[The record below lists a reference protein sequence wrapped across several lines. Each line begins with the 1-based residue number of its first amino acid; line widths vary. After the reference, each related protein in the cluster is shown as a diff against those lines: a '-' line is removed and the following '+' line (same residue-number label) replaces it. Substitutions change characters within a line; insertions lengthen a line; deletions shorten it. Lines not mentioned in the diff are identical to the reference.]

1 MSDPEQLAR
10 QEIDALLGPCG
21 WLVQDKN
28 AVNLAA
34 SRGVAVR
41 ELSFKTGEPDYTL
54 FVDGKAIGT
63 IEAKPAGHSLTG
75 VEEQSEKYVKG
86 VPFGIPAW
94 RSPLPFSY
102 ESTGRESRF
111 TNRLDP
117 VPRSRNVFAFHR
129 PEALL
134 GWVENYAEPQ
144 AVGSIAEYADRNGNF
159 LSRIQHMP
167 PLIDDIWPPK
177 PQAIMNIEQSLRDN
191 RSRSLVQMATGSGK
205 TLLAIVSSYR
215 LIKFAGAKRVLFLV
229 DRGNLGK
236 QTLKEFQQY
245 VSPYNNYKFHEEYI
259 IQRLTSN
266 TLDTTAKVCIGTI
279 QRLYSMLKGQELDE
293 EADERSV
300 QGLESLFKEA
310 PPIEYNPAFPIDTF
324 DIIITDECHRSIY
337 HLWRQV
343 LEYFD
348 AHLIGLTATPS
359 KQTFG
364 FFNQNLVMEYNHE
377 RAVADGVNVNYDVY
391 RIQTEIT
398 AQGAKIDAGFYVD
411 KRDRQ
416 TRKKRWEQLDEDFQ
430 YDAGQL
436 DRAVV
441 AEDQIR
447 TVMQTFRD
455 KLFTEIF
462 PGRDQV
468 PKTLIFAKD
477 DSHADDI
484 VRICREVFDKGNDFC
499 QKITYRTGFMRDV
512 EKKIG
517 PDGKEIEEV
526 VWKKVSN
533 LSPDQILQAFR
544 NSYNP
549 RIAVTV
555 DMIATGTDVKPLE
568 IVFFMRSVRS
578 RGYFEQMKGRGVR
591 VISETEMEQVNPGI
605 KRKNRFVIIDA
616 VGVCESDLTDS
627 RPLEKKRTVTFD
639 KLLDAI
645 ALGNREP
652 EVLESLA
659 GRLVRLE
666 KRFDEALANEVRT
679 TAKGQTLCEIAQTL
693 LGAVNPDK
701 VEEASRLLALEQQRR
716 DAAATLNYFDPNE
729 PVAFLTGDLPHWRQD
744 GATYFVTF
752 RLADS
757 LPQEKL
763 AEWRT
768 DREQWLAGHPEP
780 HDAATRKEYYEKF
793 PQRLQQWLDA
803 GSGSCI
809 LALPEVKELVEN
821 SLRHFDGKRYR
832 LDEFAVAPNH
842 VHVLIS
848 PLAEQQLSEILHS
861 WKSFTAHEILKVEA
875 ASRRLAEI
883 REQRRDAS
891 ATLKPVSEQSGIQSG
906 GGVPPPLERNLPV
919 WQRESF
925 DHIVRNPA

>member
-1 MSDPEQLAR
+1 M
-10 QEIDALLGPCG
+10 
-21 WLVQDKN
+21 
-28 AVNLAA
+28 
-34 SRGVAVR
+34 
-41 ELSFKTGEPDYTL
+41 
-54 FVDGKAIGT
+54 
-63 IEAKPAGHSLTG
+63 
-75 VEEQSEKYVKG
+75 
-86 VPFGIPAW
+86 
-94 RSPLPFSY
+94 
-102 ESTGRESRF
+102 
-111 TNRLDP
+111 
-117 VPRSRNVFAFHR
+117 
-129 PEALL
+129 
-134 GWVENYAEPQ
+134 
-144 AVGSIAEYADRNGNF
+144 
-159 LSRIQHMP
+159 
-167 PLIDDIWPPK
+167 
-177 PQAIMNIEQSLRDN
+177 
-191 RSRSLVQMATGSGK
+191 
-205 TLLAIVSSYR
+205 
-215 LIKFAGAKRVLFLV
+215 
-229 DRGNLGK
+229 
-236 QTLKEFQQY
+236 
-245 VSPYNNYKFHEEYI
+245 
-259 IQRLTSN
+259 
-266 TLDTTAKVCIGTI
+266 
-279 QRLYSMLKGQELDE
+279 
-293 EADERSV
+293 
-300 QGLESLFKEA
+300 
-310 PPIEYNPAFPIDTF
+310 
-324 DIIITDECHRSIY
+324 
-337 HLWRQV
+337 

-430 YDAGQL
+430 YDADQL

-517 PDGKEIEEV
+517 ADGKEIEEV

-605 KRKNRFVIIDA
+605 KRKNRFVIVDA
-616 VGVCESDLTDS
+616 IGVCESDLTDS
-627 RPLEKKRTVTFD
+627 RPLEKKRNVTFD

-666 KRFDEALANEVRT
+666 KRFDEALAAEVRS

-693 LGAVNPDK
+693 LTSTNPDN
-701 VEEASRLLALEQQRR
+701 VEAKAKEGKEP
-716 DAAATLNYFDPNE
+716 YFQPTE
-729 PVAFLTGDLPHWRQD
+729 KDLQS
-744 GATYFVTF
+744 AQAK
-752 RLADS
+752 LM
-757 LPQEKL
+757 QE
-763 AEWRT
+763 
-768 DREQWLAGHPEP
+768 
-780 HDAATRKEYYEKF
+780 
-793 PQRLQQWLDA
+793 
-803 GSGSCI
+803 
-809 LALPEVKELVEN
+809 
-821 SLRHFDGKRYR
+821 
-832 LDEFAVAPNH
+832 AVAPLANNPALRQLLIKIH
-842 VHVLIS
+842 QTSEQVIDVISRDRVLFAGAS
-848 PLAEQQLSEILHS
+848 QQTTQNAEQVT
-861 WKSFTAHEILKVEA
+861 KSFRDYIEKHK
-875 ASRRLAEI
+875 AEI
-883 REQRRDAS
+883 TALQLLYSRPYRHRLTEPMLKELEKKLREEHAAWTEDRLWDAFAAVAPKKVKGRSQAGRFADLVALVRFALEREQVLEPFTQTVNQRFIEWIEGNISKDILF
-891 ATLKPVSEQSGIQSG
+891 TPEQRAW
-906 GGVPPPLERNLPV
+906 LELIR
-919 WQRESF
+919 
-925 DHIVRNPA
+925 DHIATSLSIEANDFNYAPFSQRGGLGKAHQLFGAELPKLLDELNEVLAA

>member
-1 MSDPEQLAR
+1 MNTTR
-10 QEIDALLGPCG
+10 
-21 WLVQDKN
+21 
-28 AVNLAA
+28 
-34 SRGVAVR
+34 
-41 ELSFKTGEPDYTL
+41 
-54 FVDGKAIGT
+54 
-63 IEAKPAGHSLTG
+63 
-75 VEEQSEKYVKG
+75 
-86 VPFGIPAW
+86 PF
-94 RSPLPFSY
+94 
-102 ESTGRESRF
+102 
-111 TNRLDP
+111 
-117 VPRSRNVFAFHR
+117 
-129 PEALL
+129 
-134 GWVENYAEPQ
+134 
-144 AVGSIAEYADRNGNF
+144 
-159 LSRIQHMP
+159 
-167 PLIDDIWPPK
+167 
-177 PQAIMNIEQSLRDN
+177 
-191 RSRSLVQMATGSGK
+191 
-205 TLLAIVSSYR
+205 
-215 LIKFAGAKRVLFLV
+215 
-229 DRGNLGK
+229 
-236 QTLKEFQQY
+236 
-245 VSPYNNYKFHEEYI
+245 
-259 IQRLTSN
+259 
-266 TLDTTAKVCIGTI
+266 
-279 QRLYSMLKGQELDE
+279 
-293 EADERSV
+293 
-300 QGLESLFKEA
+300 
-310 PPIEYNPAFPIDTF
+310 PIETF

-337 HLWRQV
+337 NLWRQV

-416 TRKKRWEQLDEDFQ
+416 TRKKRWEQLDDDFQ
-430 YDAGQL
+430 YDANQL
-436 DRAVV
+436 DRDVV

-447 TVMQTFRD
+447 TVLQTFRD

-517 PDGKEIEEV
+517 ADGKEIEEV

-616 VGVCESDLTDS
+616 VGVCEQDLTDS

-666 KRFDEALANEVRT
+666 KRFDEALAAEVRS
-679 TAKGQTLCEIAQTL
+679 TAKGQTLCQIAQTL
-693 LGAVNPDK
+693 LTATNPDN
-701 VEEASRLLALEQQRR
+701 VETKAKEGK
-716 DAAATLNYFDPNE
+716 DPYFQPTDK
-729 PVAFLTGDLPHWRQD
+729 DLQT
-744 GATYFVTF
+744 AQAK
-752 RLADS
+752 LM
-757 LPQEKL
+757 QE
-763 AEWRT
+763 
-768 DREQWLAGHPEP
+768 
-780 HDAATRKEYYEKF
+780 
-793 PQRLQQWLDA
+793 
-803 GSGSCI
+803 
-809 LALPEVKELVEN
+809 
-821 SLRHFDGKRYR
+821 
-832 LDEFAVAPNH
+832 AVAPLASNPALRQLLIK
-842 VHVLIS
+842 VHQTSEQVIDVITRDRVLFAGAS
-848 PLAEQQLSEILHS
+848 QQTTQNAEQVIT
-861 WKSFTAHEILKVEA
+861 SFRDYIEKHK
-875 ASRRLAEI
+875 AEI
-883 REQRRDAS
+883 TALQLLYSRPYRHRLTEPMLKELEKKLREQHAAWTEDRLWDAFAAVAPKKVKGRS
-891 ATLKPVSEQSGIQSG
+891 QAGRFADLVAL
-906 GGVPPPLERNLPV
+906 VRFALEREQVLEPFAQTVN
-919 WQRESF
+919 QRFIEWIERNIAKDIMF
-925 DHIVRNPA
+925 TPEQRAWLELIRDHIATAISIEPNDFNYAPFSQRGGLGKAHQLFGNELPKLLDELNEVLAA